1 MALSV
6 HFSDSI
12 HDAEATAPKFED
24 SRVVLR
30 RTLRDFGQ

>member
-1 MALSV
+1 MAITINFAGSV
-6 HFSDSI
+6 RDSE
-12 HDAEATAPKFED
+12 AETPKFED